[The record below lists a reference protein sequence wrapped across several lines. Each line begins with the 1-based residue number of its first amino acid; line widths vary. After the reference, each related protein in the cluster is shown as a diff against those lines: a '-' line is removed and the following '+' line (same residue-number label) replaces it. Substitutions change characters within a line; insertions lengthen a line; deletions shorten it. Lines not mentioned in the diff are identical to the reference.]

1 MFYICRITCN
11 VPVLGTVRLYDV
23 LHPNAA
29 VPRPS
34 LDPDVAALPEARPPG
49 VLDQPVVHS
58 VFVGAV
64 TNHSYGVVGI
74 GYGGVTSGKY
84 SGAVRAEGRGRLS
97 NSNLPCLE
105 KIYYDYM

>member
-49 VLDQPVVHS
+49 VLDQQVVLAALA
-58 VFVGAV
+58 AV
-64 TNHSYGVVGI
+64 AHHAHLVVESPDAIGVADGLATTGVVVDSTAV
-74 GYGGVTSGKY
+74 VTE
-84 SGAVRAEGRGRLS
+84 V
-97 NSNLPCLE
+97 
-105 KIYYDYM
+105 

>member
-1 MFYICRITCN
+1 MHTLRTSSGQVY
-11 VPVLGTVRLYDV
+11 LGAGNSDEGLADPAH
-23 LHPNAA
+23 LHS
-29 VPRPS
+29 S
-34 LDPDVAALPEARPPG
+34 LDSDVAVLSPGRAPG

>member
-34 LDPDVAALPEARPPG
+34 LDPDVAALPEACPPG
-49 VLDQPVVHS
+49 VLDQPVVLAALAAVAHHAHLVVES
-58 VFVGAV
+58 PDAVGVAHGL
-64 TNHSYGVVGI
+64 TTTGVVVDSTAV
-74 GYGGVTSGKY
+74 VTE
-84 SGAVRAEGRGRLS
+84 V
-97 NSNLPCLE
+97 
-105 KIYYDYM
+105 